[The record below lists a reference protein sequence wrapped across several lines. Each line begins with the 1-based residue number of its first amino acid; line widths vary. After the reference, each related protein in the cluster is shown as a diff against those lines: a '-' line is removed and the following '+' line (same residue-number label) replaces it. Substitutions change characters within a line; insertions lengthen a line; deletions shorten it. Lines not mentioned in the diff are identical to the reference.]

1 VEATVRCHVRVGKA
15 VVIARDA
22 DERELL
28 IELLDDLGLESAV
41 ETVIPGGVTDPAIV
55 LTDLG
60 PRYDPT
66 KGRVAVRRLR
76 ERWPEAPV
84 VLLTSHRA
92 ATEEPDQLGADALIL
107 KPFDVDDLTDA
118 VVTLIARSE
127 GREQERHR
135 RLGA

>member
-1 VEATVRCHVRVGKA
+1 MGKA

-28 IELLDDLGLESAV
+28 LELLDEIGLDAVV
-41 ETVIPGGVTDPAIV
+41 ETVIPSGVTDPAIV

-60 PRYDPT
+60 ARYDAT
-66 KGRVAVRRLR
+66 KGRAAVRRLR
-76 ERWPEAPV
+76 ERWPHAPV

-92 ATEEPDQLGADALIL
+92 ATEESDQLGADALIL

-118 VVTLIARSE
+118 VGTLIARSE
-127 GREQERHR
+127 GREREPRLR
-135 RLGA
+135 RGA

>member
-1 VEATVRCHVRVGKA
+1 MGKA

-22 DERELL
+22 DERALL
-28 IELLDDLGLESAV
+28 IELLDEIGHEAVV
-41 ETVIPGGVTDPAIV
+41 ETVIPSGVTDPAIV

-60 PRYDPT
+60 ARYDAT
-66 KGRVAVRRLR
+66 KGRAAIRRLR
-76 ERWPEAPV
+76 ERWPHAPV

-92 ATEEPDQLGADALIL
+92 ATEEPDQLGADALIV

-118 VVTLIARSE
+118 VLTLIARSE
-127 GREQERHR
+127 GREPEPRL

>member
-1 VEATVRCHVRVGKA
+1 MPSHVGVGKA

-28 IELLDDLGLESAV
+28 IELLGEIGLEAV
-41 ETVIPGGVTDPAIV
+41 VEAVIPSGVDDAAVV

-60 PRYDPT
+60 ARYEAT
-66 KGRVAVRRLR
+66 IGRAAVRRLR
-76 ERWPEAPV
+76 ERWPHAPI

-92 ATEEPDQLGADALIL
+92 AMEEADQLGADALVL

-118 VVTLIARSE
+118 VQTLIARSGTRVPE
-127 GREQERHR
+127 R
-135 RLGA
+135 RLPLGA